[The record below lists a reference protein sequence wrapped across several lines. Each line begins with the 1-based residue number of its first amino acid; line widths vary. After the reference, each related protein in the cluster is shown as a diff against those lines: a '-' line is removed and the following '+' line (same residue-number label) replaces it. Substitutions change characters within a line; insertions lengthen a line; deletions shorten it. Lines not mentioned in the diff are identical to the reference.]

1 MWAPSTEENAWNISR
16 KRVLQGHSKAI
27 LETNK
32 AECYCQRVLKEH
44 CKPEGIARGQCRRKC
59 SDADANFQ
67 LQSAARTSGREER
80 VGGKTDGSANCQ
92 LSATNQNTRRQFLQT
107 HRCVNVINYCRKP
120 SSAAINSLLRTA
132 DGLSLKLWRFE
143 LWQPRL
149 YHPKIWLWHSWYLE
163 LLFGSLCNVL
173 TWLLWFDFNE
183 TAETCNFQSLS
194 QNLLEL
200 K

>member
-1 MWAPSTEENAWNISR
+1 MSTIS
-16 KRVLQGHSKAI
+16 
-27 LETNK
+27 
-32 AECYCQRVLKEH
+32 
-44 CKPEGIARGQCRRKC
+44 RRKC
-59 SDADANFQ
+59 MEYIKEEGFTGAQQSHIRDQQSRMLLPEGAERT
-67 LQSAARTSGREER
+67 LQARGYCQGPVQKKMLRCRCKFSAAKRSQDQCGGEER